1 MTKLLSNLFVEL
13 LDIRQ
18 IKPLT
23 LLQTTHCGQP
33 PQVLLTSIGDALIS
47 TVLVALIQFLG

>member
-1 MTKLLSNLFVEL
+1 MTKLLSNLFVEW

-18 IKPLT
+18 IKTFT
-23 LLQTTHCGQP
+23 LLQTTHRGQP